1 MKAIYRTAVAALALV
16 SPAAV
21 WAQTG
26 PEPQGAGSGPA
37 SGPALSHAETAMTE
51 QAGIQDIVVTA
62 NRRAEKLQNVGA
74 SISALSGEQMRELG
88 VTTALDVA
96 NFTPNIEIVRS
107 YASPGFNTQITIRGV
122 GQPDFQDTTEAT
134 ATAYVDEFYMIGAG
148 QADFL
153 SFDIAR
159 TEVARGPQGTVQG
172 RNATAGS
179 INYYT
184 NRPDF
189 DGTGGRMSV
198 TLAERGTIRTEGFL
212 NVPVS
217 DTLALRG
224 AFSTDTSD
232 GYLRNINPD
241 SNWRKGAA
249 GKFYAGRL
257 QALFQPTDTLSLLLK
272 AELGKMGPVAG
283 GNEKAYPVGQIA
295 GLPGTYAI
303 PADAFGQSQESI
315 GAGAR
320 DVTNAN
326 GGNELQSKMQHYLA
340 TLNYDAGGGVNVTVL
355 GGWLESKKY
364 SIEDCDHTPLPLC
377 NFSNKARS
385 RHWTSEGRVNWDGD
399 GLRLTAGANYL
410 HQSILTTSASP
421 LFFGPE
427 VTPFGDTLYGQAFR
441 DAQKLDSYAFFGQAE
456 YDLTHQLTVIAG
468 VRYTHD
474 NKRLNSVNAATT
486 TLPLD
491 TPLPMSIEA
500 YEALREQ
507 IFASPDA
514 VFTRLTI
521 ADNGDLARFRKGL
534 VNANLQL
541 NYKPSNDLLIYL
553 SYKRGQKS
561 GGFITGNVT
570 GTAPELRPF
579 KEETNNAFELGV
591 KSDLLGRTLRVN
603 GAVFYYDYQNMQNT
617 SLIGITNVITNN
629 DARIWGGELE
639 VTATP
644 VLGLS
649 LSMSGGY
656 VHTKVNDI
664 YNPTGAVAIL
674 SDNRLPLAPSF
685 TGNARVRYEWDQFDG
700 KLHVQGAARGRTWM
714 YRDSLNNQS
723 TRIPSLFVADA
734 QAGYTADNWSLSFYV
749 NNLFNTRKAINLFD
763 ISSVANSGEVV
774 YQMPRWFGGT
784 FSVNF

>member
-1 MKAIYRTAVAALALV
+1 MKRVYRCSAAVLALV
-16 SPAAV
+16 VPALAHAQTSPAPAS
-21 WAQTG
+21 APEAEQTG
-26 PEPQGAGSGPA
+26 IA
-37 SGPALSHAETAMTE
+37 
-51 QAGIQDIVVTA
+51 DIVVTA
-62 NRRAEKLQNVGA
+62 NRRSERLQDVGA
-74 SISALSGEQMRELG
+74 SISAISGDELKSLG
-88 VTTALDVA
+88 VNTALDVA
-96 NFTPNIEIVRS
+96 NFTPNIEIIRS

-184 NRPDF
+184 NRPSF
-189 DGTGGRMSV
+189 DGTSGRVSA
-198 TLAERGTIRTEGFL
+198 TIAQYGTFRSDGYL

-224 AFSTDTSD
+224 AFSTDTSN
-232 GYLRNINPD
+232 GYLRNINPN

-257 QALFQPTDTLSLLLK
+257 QALYQPNDRLSLLLK

-295 GLPGTYAI
+295 GLPGTYPIAT
-303 PADAFGQSQESI
+303 DAYGQNQQNI
-315 GAGAR
+315 GAGAI
-320 DVTNAN
+320 DVTNSD

-340 TLNYDAGGGVNVTVL
+340 TLNYDAGDGLSFTAL
-355 GGWLESKKY
+355 GGWLQTKKY
-364 SIEDCDHTPLPLC
+364 SIEDCDHTPLPIC

-385 RHWTSEGRVNWDGD
+385 RHWMTEGRVNWDRD
-399 GLRLTAGANYL
+399 ALRLTVGANYL
-410 HQSILTTSASP
+410 RHSIVTTSASP
-421 LFFGPE
+421 LFFGAS

-441 DAQKLDSYAFFGQAE
+441 DQQTLKSWALFGQAE
-456 YDLTHQLTVIAG
+456 YDLTSQLTVIAG

-474 NKRLNSVNAATT
+474 DKVLNSINAVTT
-486 TLPLD
+486 SLPLD

-500 YEALREQ
+500 YEALRRQ

-514 VFTRLTI
+514 SFTELSV
-521 ADNGDLARFRKGL
+521 AANGDLARFRKGL
-534 VNANLQL
+534 VNANVQL
-541 NYKPSNDLLIYL
+541 NYKPVDDVLLYA

-561 GGFITGNVT
+561 GGFITGNVA

-579 KEETNNAFELGV
+579 KEETNNAFELGW
-591 KSDLLGRTLRVN
+591 KADLMGRQLRVN

-629 DARIWGGELE
+629 DAKVWGGEIEL
-639 VTATP
+639 TANP
-644 VLGLS
+644 MDGLS
-649 LSMSGGY
+649 ISASGGY
-656 VHTKVNDI
+656 VHTKVDGI
-664 YNPTGAVAIL
+664 YNPTGAVAVL
-674 SDNRLPLAPSF
+674 SDNRLPLAPRL
-685 TGNARVRYEWDQFDG
+685 TGNIRARYEWDQFDG
-700 KLHVQGAARGRTWM
+700 KLFVQGAARARTWM
-714 YRDSLNNQS
+714 FRDSLNNPS
-723 TRIPSLFVADA
+723 TKIPGLFVADA
-734 QAGYTADNWSLSFYV
+734 QAGYTSGDGGWSLSFYV
-749 NNLFNTRKAINLFD
+749 NNVFNTRRAINLFD
-763 ISSVANSGEVV
+763 ISTVGNGGEVV

-784 FSVNF
+784 ATVNF